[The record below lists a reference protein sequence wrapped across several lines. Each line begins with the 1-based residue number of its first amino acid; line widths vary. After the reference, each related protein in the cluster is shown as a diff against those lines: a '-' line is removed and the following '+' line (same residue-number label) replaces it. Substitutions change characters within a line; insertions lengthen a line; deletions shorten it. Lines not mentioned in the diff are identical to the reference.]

1 MTMRDVYYRFIIR
14 KHRARLAQRQMLID
28 ILVGVRL
35 MFQAYI
41 EGRGEQVFEY
51 YAELRR
57 GIEDQITSLGGKT
70 CRT

>member
-1 MTMRDVYYRFIIR
+1 MTMRDVLFRQIIR

-35 MFQAYI
+35 MFSAYI
-41 EGRGEQVFEY
+41 EGRGEQLFEY

-57 GIEDQITSLGGKT
+57 GIEDKITELGGKT
-70 CRT
+70 A